1 MLESCCK
8 QHAKAP
14 ETEEVVGSEPL
25 LAKNPQYHLANVGT
39 LFFTLGHHS

>member
-1 MLESCCK
+1 MLESYCK

-25 LAKNPQYHLANVGT
+25 LAKNPQCHLANVGT
-39 LFFTLGHHS
+39 LFLTLGHYN